1 MRISITHALTAVTGG
16 VLDDTIDD
24 IESQE
29 AGHDYEAEDTVRR
42 LEDWKAR
49 RARVTATQVA
59 RAAAGMRGAA

>member
-29 AGHDYEAEDTVRR
+29 AGHDYEAEDTVRH
-42 LEDWKAR
+42 LEDWKAQ
-49 RARVTATQVA
+49 RARVTTTQAVH
-59 RAAAGMRGAA
+59 AAAGMRGAA